1 MQPFDARD
9 CSYFPVTPERLGF
22 PGGRSVRKE
31 RRGRWPETMCHT
43 HPPTHTHRH
52 RHRHRHTHTDTDT
65 QPHTD
70 QEGGGQKVGTTTEVL
85 SRAMFSGSSGTRVV
99 VGADTEALFGSGGN
113 APRCFSSPIT
123 SVRPLPFWPV
133 GSFFTKDFFH
143 LPLCRPLTTTP

>member
-9 CSYFPVTPERLGF
+9 YPEFPLTPERLGF
-22 PGGRSVRKE
+22 AGGRGQEGALNTQIRKE
-31 RRGRWPETMCHT
+31 EDKKQGLP
-43 HPPTHTHRH
+43 
-52 RHRHRHTHTDTDT
+52 
-65 QPHTD
+65 
-70 QEGGGQKVGTTTEVL
+70 TEVL
-85 SRAMFSGSSGTRVV
+85 SRTIFSGSSGTRVV

-133 GSFFTKDFFH
+133 GSFFAKDFFH